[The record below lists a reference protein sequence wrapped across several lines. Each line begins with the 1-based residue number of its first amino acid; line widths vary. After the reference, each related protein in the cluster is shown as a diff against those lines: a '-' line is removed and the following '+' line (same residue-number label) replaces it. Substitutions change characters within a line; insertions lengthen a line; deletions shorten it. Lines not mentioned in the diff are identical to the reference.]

1 MDINSIEAYESFK
14 DDLRQC
20 DKCKSIFHIDDVFLN
35 IAEICDATQNQI
47 ESYEKKHEVDLSNFW
62 CVNCASKT
70 LKEIER

>member
-20 DKCKSIFHIDDVFLN
+20 DKCKSMFHIDDVFLD
-35 IAEICDATQNQI
+35 ISEICDATNTEI
-47 ESYEKKHEVDLSNFW
+47 EIYEKNNQVNLSNFW
-62 CVNCASKT
+62 CVDCSSKT